1 MKRSLSLVCV
11 LCMVVALLSGCSGDS
26 DKPTLTVYNWGDY
39 IDEEVNKMFE
49 EEFDCNVVYATFEQN
64 EDMYTKIKNSDSTYD
79 VVIPSDYMIERM
91 IKEDM
96 LAPLDKEKIP
106 NLQYINPYCMDL
118 NFDPG
123 NVYSVPYMWGTVGII
138 YNETMVDE
146 APTSWADLWDP
157 AYEQN
162 LFMMNSVR
170 DSMMVGLLVCG
181 FDMNTRDMSEIEQA
195 RDKLLEQKPLVLA
208 YTGDDVKDK
217 MIQGEAA
224 MAVIYSGD
232 AITIMDSD
240 EGNPDLKYVIPEE
253 GTNIWFDNMCVL
265 KDSQNK
271 DLAMEYI
278 NFMCREDIAALNRD
292 YINYLTPQTQVYD
305 FAGCR
310 DAGHLSGRGHSW
322 PSATCTMTCRTWPRP
337 MTRCGPASWPTDFA
351 KVSIK
356 KTPPTLS
363 AEFLYSYG
371 LRANSKSAV

>member
-1 MKRSLSLVCV
+1 MLGLKRSLSLVCV

-278 NFMCREDIAALNRD
+278 NFMCREDIAAMNRD

-305 FAGCR
+305 SL
-310 DAGHLSGRGHSW
+310 DAETQ
-322 PSATCTMTCRTWPRP
+322 ATYPDEATLAKCDVYYDLQDM
-337 MTRCGPASWPTDFA
+337 ASTYDQMWT
-351 KVSIK
+351 SIM
-356 KTPPTLS
+356 
-363 AEFLYSYG
+363 
-371 LRANSKSAV
+371 AN